1 MSTKTNV
8 LVIFAPT
15 ASGKTALTRE
25 LFSPQGSHFILK
37 AEIISADSQAVY
49 KEMDIGTAKPD
60 AELQKEIPHHLI
72 NLLTPDQQYNVS
84 DFVNAADLA
93 CQQIASRGHLP
104 VVVGGTG
111 FYIRSFLY
119 GIAPTPVS
127 DEKLRNLLKERIAR
141 EGNLTLYEE
150 LKKIDPQSAA
160 KIHPNDAYRI
170 CRALEV
176 YYLSGKKRSD
186 FKPQGPEQG
195 QGQNQDQIQ
204 NQLRDKFD
212 FHFLVLQPPRDLLYD
227 RIRHRVDLMF
237 EAGLEEEIRSLV
249 NKGYTKDSPGL
260 KAIGYSEWFAE
271 DGTFLPDQKSFSS
284 ADLEEIKEN
293 IKHHSTK
300 YAKKQYTYI
309 RGIPGSKII
318 DFSAS
323 KENFEEISRFIKEL
337 ADNYMIGE
345 VRHSQI

>member
-1 MSTKTNV
+1 MSTKTKV

-25 LFSPQGSHFILK
+25 LFSPKGSHFILK
-37 AEIISADSQAVY
+37 AEIISADSQAIY

-60 AELQKEIPHHLI
+60 EDLQKEIPHHLI

-84 DFVNAADLA
+84 DFVNSADKA
-93 CQQIASRGHLP
+93 CQEIAARGHLP

-127 DEKLRNLLKERIAR
+127 DEKLRNQLKERIAK
-141 EGNLTLYEE
+141 EGNQVLYEE
-150 LKKIDPQSAA
+150 LTKIDPQSAE

-186 FKPQGPEQG
+186 FQTEG
-195 QGQNQDQIQ
+195 QGQ
-204 NQLRDKFD
+204 LRSKFD
-212 FHFLVLQPPRDLLYD
+212 FKFLVLQPPRDQLYE
-227 RIRHRVDLMF
+227 RIRQRVDLMF
-237 EAGLEEEIRSLV
+237 ESGLEKEVRSLIE
-249 NKGYTKDSPGL
+249 KGYNKETPGM
-260 KAIGYSEWFAE
+260 KAIGYSEWFKE
-271 DGTFLPDQKSFSS
+271 DGSFYDISQ
-284 ADLEEIKEN
+284 LEKIKES

-309 RGIPGSKII
+309 RDIPGSEII
-318 DFSAS
+318 SFSA
-323 KENFEEISRFIKEL
+323 NNEEDYRHIIAEINSWISV
-337 ADNYMIGE
+337 M
-345 VRHSQI
+345 Q

>member
-1 MSTKTNV
+1 MSTKTKV

-25 LFSPQGSHFILK
+25 LFSPQGSHFILN

-60 AELQKEIPHHLI
+60 LALQKEIPHHLI

-84 DFVNAADLA
+84 DFVNSADLA
-93 CQQIASRGHLP
+93 CEDIAARGKLP
-104 VVVGGTG
+104 VVCGGTG

-127 DEKLRNLLKERIAR
+127 DEKLRNELKKRIVR
-141 EGNLTLYEE
+141 EGNQALYEE
-150 LKKIDPQSAA
+150 LEKIDPESAA

-186 FKPQGPEQG
+186 YKTEGEG
-195 QGQNQDQIQ
+195 
-204 NQLRDKFD
+204 QLRNKFD
-212 FHFLVLQPPRDLLYD
+212 FKFLVLQPPRDILYK
-227 RIRHRVDLMF
+227 RIRQRVDQMF
-237 EAGLEEEIRSLV
+237 EMGLEEEVRNLLV
-249 NKGYTKDSPGL
+249 KGYNKTSPGM
-260 KAIGYSEWFAE
+260 KAIGYSEWFRE
-271 DGTFLPDQKSFSS
+271 DGSLYDPDKI
-284 ADLEEIKEN
+284 EEIREK
-293 IKHHSTK
+293 IKHHSCK

-309 RGIPGSKII
+309 RDIPGSTII

-323 KENFEEISRFIKEL
+323 EENFQKISGFIYDS
-337 ADNYMIGE
+337 ADNNNG
-345 VRHSQI
+345 V